1 MRSVAAFIFI
11 VGAVSGETISWTPS
25 PDAHWYLVDVTNR
38 TDGTSVGVWTKEHS
52 LEWTFD
58 PNAQYSITVR
68 SSRYQQLSRDAA
80 TLDYPEPVKEPIP
93 DPDQLPDPTP
103 RVVVPIRSF
112 HSSESLGDL
121 ALGEDGILYKFMN
134 GKWEA
139 LPPITVE

>member
-1 MRSVAAFIFI
+1 M
-11 VGAVSGETISWTPS
+11 
-25 PDAHWYLVDVTNR
+25 
-38 TDGTSVGVWTKEHS
+38 WTKEHS

-68 SSRYQQLSRDAA
+68 SSRYQQLSHDAA
-80 TLDYPEPVKEPIP
+80 TVDYPEPTQEPTPDPIP
-93 DPDQLPDPTP
+93 DPVQLPDSTP

-121 ALGEDGILYKFMN
+121 ALGEDGILYKFID
-134 GKWEA
+134 GRWEA